1 MKTLSLINNEG
12 DNLKLKKLNHN
23 QFQIIDQYNK
33 IISELNLEQFCEK
46 IKVIAWIEGK
56 TSITDSDNV
65 KWVFTRDAG
74 AKPSLF
80 DIITYLTK

>member
-33 IISELNLEQFCEK
+33 IISELNLEQFCE
-46 IKVIAWIEGK
+46 WIEGK

>member
-33 IISELNLEQFCEK
+33 IISEINLEQFCE
-46 IKVIAWIEGK
+46 WIEGK
-56 TSITDSDNV
+56 SLVTDSDNV
-65 KWVFTRDAG
+65 KWVFTRDVG

-80 DIITYLTK
+80 EIITYLMK